1 MEQKP
6 RSLTMFLGDRSSR
19 NDVRKIKY
27 CNLCTMY
34 RHACEGPSWMQIFSS
49 YDTFIKL
56 EIEFRIG
63 AKLAT
68 MKNLNT
74 NLSDDISS
82 SDHPTICVILF
93 CVCVCSIDTHIHI

>member
-1 MEQKP
+1 MEQKTTFTP
-6 RSLTMFLGDRSSR
+6 HNGFLGDRSFR

-34 RHACEGPSWMQIFSS
+34 RRACEGPSWMHIFST

-68 MKNLNT
+68 
-74 NLSDDISS
+74 
-82 SDHPTICVILF
+82 ILF
-93 CVCVCSIDTHIHI
+93 E